1 MVEERSRVVFFFDC
15 YRPVVEQELSLVGEI
30 ENLQTVVEETI
41 KKCKNPS
48 TLPLIAEDAINNY
61 KAPDQCTL
69 PKSEASVSSSSFWFF
84 ELTPVSHWLVFEW
97 KWSKNYLSRPCVC
110 NAWQDMPLINTSY
123 QNLQLYAGLS
133 FDQSYDRLRPI
144 EVFWEIHNWVCISF
158 RS

>member
-1 MVEERSRVVFFFDC
+1 MKILICQLSNINVATLEEQERQYLRRLMVEERSRVVFFFDC

-69 PKSEASVSSSSFWFF
+69 PKSEASVSSSYFWFF
-84 ELTPVSHWLVFEW
+84 ELTPGSH
-97 KWSKNYLSRPCVC
+97 
-110 NAWQDMPLINTSY
+110 
-123 QNLQLYAGLS
+123 
-133 FDQSYDRLRPI
+133 
-144 EVFWEIHNWVCISF
+144 
-158 RS
+158 